1 MGQSPITPS
10 TDEDKRIYKLEQL
23 REAARLDER
32 ERREELEEEKEAVKN
47 FWKAVQAGILI
58 VSAVVIAYFVFF

>member
-1 MGQSPITPS
+1 MGESPITPS

>member
-47 FWKAVQAGILI
+47 FWKAVQAGIFI

>member
-1 MGQSPITPS
+1 MGESPITPS

-47 FWKAVQAGILI
+47 FWKSVQAAILI
-58 VSAVVIAYFVFF
+58 VSAVIVAYFVFF